1 MSARHTIV
9 DCLPSLCQKLSD
21 LVEVSR
27 CYNKNNFACF
37 LLRHGVVEGSPPQG
51 FQYVGWRRSLP
62 EVEAYYNLLKRV
74 SLEIFRRKSFFKS
87 VYICQ
92 SFDKTSTVLFLF

>member
-27 CYNKNNFACF
+27 FYNKNNIETRCS
-37 LLRHGVVEGSPPQG
+37 RGKSPQG